1 MEWIEVTGRTLEEA
15 IERAL
20 DSLGVHETELDYEV
34 LTEPKTSLLGLRRTD
49 ARIRARVKPRSREK
63 PNDKRR
69 RQRDESRARRRGG
82 RDRGGDGD
90 AKREPKKAAVAAG
103 EGRSGD
109 GRSRERAAAA
119 GSAAAAEANGGAA
132 ASPGT
137 GNGSRSRRRRRGSG
151 NGAPNGAPD
160 GSPNAAAATTE
171 PNGSGNASGRV
182 TNTAPKVTDRPASK
196 ANHEEHEVMERSGS
210 IEEQVQAGRE
220 FATGLLD
227 AFETTGTVTVAP
239 EDHEIEVSI
248 EGDNLGLLVGPK
260 GATLAAL
267 EELLRGAVG
276 HRGPGRLHLDVAGYR
291 AKRRAALSD
300 FARKVADDVRASGT
314 AKALEPMSAPDRKVV
329 HDTVAELD
337 GVGTISDG
345 EDPRRRVI
353 IQPA

>member
-15 IERAL
+15 VERAL
-20 DSLGVHETELDYEV
+20 DNLGVHETELEYEV
-34 LTEPKTSLLGLRRTD
+34 LTEPKTSLLGLRRTE

-82 RDRGGDGD
+82 RDRTPDGE
-90 AKREPKKAAVAAG
+90 ARREPKKAAAG
-103 EGRSGD
+103 ASNGGNGSGR
-109 GRSRERAAAA
+109 GRDRAAT
-119 GSAAAAEANGGAA
+119 GGAA
-132 ASPGT
+132 GAGEAEGVAPAGT

-151 NGAPNGAPD
+151 TGGNAGTGGSAGATAAPTTGPNGRGAGRSD
-160 GSPNAAAATTE
+160 GPSTTSE
-171 PNGSGNASGRV
+171 V
-182 TNTAPKVTDRPASK
+182 TEKPASST
-196 ANHEEHEVMERSGS
+196 NHEEHEVMERSGS

-220 FATGLLD
+220 FAVGLLD
-227 AFETTGTVTVAP
+227 AFETTGTVTVEP

-291 AKRRAALSD
+291 AKRRGALAE
-300 FARKVADDVRASGT
+300 FAQKVAADVRASGT

-329 HDTVAELD
+329 HDTVAELS

-345 EDPRRRVI
+345 EDPHRRVI